1 MIVNSYRLFM
11 MFQGDTCDGL
21 GQWVR
26 ILDVATLKTVTYLL
40 PQNCEFYLPNLCT
53 LAWLLVLELSCMVSD
68 RLHSLWR
75 PFNVA
80 PGRIRRVCRGFLM
93 ISMCMVLG
101 SSLDR
106 NRLQS
111 SSSNRI
117 RERVTLPLMAM
128 KAIGTC
134 D

>member
-1 MIVNSYRLFM
+1 
-11 MFQGDTCDGL
+11 
-21 GQWVR
+21 
-26 ILDVATLKTVTYLL
+26 
-40 PQNCEFYLPNLCT
+40 
-53 LAWLLVLELSCMVSD
+53 MVSD

-93 ISMCMVLG
+93 ISMCMVPG
-101 SSLDR
+101 SSLDG